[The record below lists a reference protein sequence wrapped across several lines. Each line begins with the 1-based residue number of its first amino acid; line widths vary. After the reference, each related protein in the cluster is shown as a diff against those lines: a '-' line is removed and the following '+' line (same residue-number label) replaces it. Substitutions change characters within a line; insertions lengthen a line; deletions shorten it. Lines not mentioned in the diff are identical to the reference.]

1 VSSYGV
7 FAGHLL
13 AGHLEPDGQ
22 PTAADIGNAFEII
35 ERMRGRGLLDAMDAA
50 QATPAAAAHGADSD
64 KHTALL
70 ARLAD
75 VRRRLLDPTL
85 PVADR
90 HQAPGEFERLE
101 REAASAREAL
111 AASDPGFGALHAP
124 RLASIG
130 EVDRALAPDQA
141 LLVFQSFRDASTDG

>member
-1 VSSYGV
+1 ARNRIIKARMAWTVGPHEQAVADSTAALDAIEAERNLQPDSFVRAQRFSAWGSSYGV
-7 FAGHLL
+7 FSGHLL

-90 HQAPGEFERLE
+90 HQATGEF
-101 REAASAREAL
+101 
-111 AASDPGFGALHAP
+111 
-124 RLASIG
+124 
-130 EVDRALAPDQA
+130 
-141 LLVFQSFRDASTDG
+141 